1 MTEPVQTACQI
12 VILNGIVITLGISAV
27 CHIPVPVR
35 IKHVNGVMYI
45 NGRNI
50 VQY

>member
-1 MTEPVQTACQI
+1 MTEPVQTARQI
-12 VILNGIVITLGISAV
+12 VILYGIVIALGISTV
-27 CHIPVPVR
+27 NDIPVSVR
-35 IKHVNGVMYI
+35 IKHVYGVMYI